1 MPMNKYKKMFSF
13 FILTAFFCAV
23 SLFTR
28 NIVIAYYNNFD
39 CTLFKIEYIKNYG
52 AAFSLFHT
60 HTAFLVFVSTLILIA
75 AFYYIFLNIKKY
87 TLSDLFFSSILCA
100 GIICNLSERIVDGF
114 VTDYIKLNFVM
125 FPIFNISD
133 IFICIGAFVL
143 ICNILFN
150 NEKKTD

>member
-1 MPMNKYKKMFSF
+1 MPMNKYKNMLCF
-13 FILTAFFCAV
+13 FILTALFCAF
-23 SLFTR
+23 SLFIR
-28 NIVIAYYNNFD
+28 DIVISGYNNFE
-39 CTLFKIEYIKNYG
+39 CFLFKIDYIKNYG

-60 HTAFLVFVSTLILIA
+60 HTAFLVVVSVLILMA
-75 AFYYIFLNIKKY
+75 AFYYIFSNICKF
-87 TLSDLFFSSILCA
+87 TLRDIFFSSVLCA

-114 VTDYIKLNFVM
+114 VTDYIRLNFVI

-150 NEKKTD
+150 DEKKYS